1 MHYNAVT
8 LTQLTRPP
16 GKQAFDNYNNTN
28 HKILNNAADYLIKLN
43 WKLKVLPAILLLNI
57 L

>member
-16 GKQAFDNYNNTN
+16 GKQTFDNYNNTN

-43 WKLKVLPAILLLNI
+43 
-57 L
+57 